1 MVNDLFNNLNL
12 AYHITQVRLT
22 PRPLKPDIFIPH
34 SIGQSV
40 KMDLVSRQ
48 TMEGVSVKLGEAG
61 ILIWYHQ
68 DYKPSLIP
76 SNPND
81 KTLQ

>member
-1 MVNDLFNNLNL
+1 
-12 AYHITQVRLT
+12 
-22 PRPLKPDIFIPH
+22 
-34 SIGQSV
+34 
-40 KMDLVSRQ
+40 MDLVSRQ